1 MLHEL
6 EPGQLETASRLTR
19 IKEALEISDIS
30 YKYKEARPAT
40 DEEILAAHS
49 ESLLNQMSKT
59 SSMAKYVFAPDTS
72 ANMFTYDAAK
82 TSAGGAIQMAE
93 QLNSQSGFS
102 MLRPPGHHAT
112 PESAMGFCFFNNVA
126 LAALALQKVNTKRV
140 AIIDVDNHHGNG
152 TQDIFRTN
160 PNVLYTSLH
169 ADPQI
174 SYPGT
179 GFADD
184 VGFGEGMGKSVNF
197 PLPFLTGDQDYLIA
211 FDEVITPIVHEFNP
225 DVILISLGVDGLK
238 NDPYGQLSL
247 STNVFYE
254 IGQRIN
260 DLNSRSTNNNVGV
273 VLEGGY
279 KYDEIGLATVEFFR
293 GLLGYYKNDRIE
305 PKLSTKLEYTLRNV
319 KAIQRSHWIGI

>member
-6 EPGQLETASRLTR
+6 EPDQLETASRLTR
-19 IKEALEISDIS
+19 IKEAFEISDIS
-30 YKYKEARPAT
+30 YKYHEARAAT
-40 DEEILAAHS
+40 DAEILSGHS
-49 ESLLNQMSKT
+49 EALLNKMSKT

-72 ANMFTYDAAK
+72 SNMFTFDAAK

-126 LAALALQKVNTKRV
+126 LAALALQRNNNKRV

-160 PNVLYTSLH
+160 PNVLYSSLH

-179 GFADD
+179 GFADE
-184 VGFGEGMGKSVNF
+184 VGFGEGMGSSVNF
-197 PLPFLTGDQDYLIA
+197 PLPYLTGDQDYLIA
-211 FDEVITPIVHEFNP
+211 FDEVITPIVSEFNP

-247 STNVFYE
+247 STDAYYE
-254 IGQRIN
+254 IGQRIF
-260 DLNSRSTNNNVGV
+260 DLNGTNNNVGV

-279 KYDEIGLATVEFFR
+279 KYDEMGLATVEFFR
-293 GLLGYYKNDRIE
+293 GLLGYYKDKRIE
-305 PKLSTKLEYTLRNV
+305 PKLSTKMEYTLRNV
-319 KAIQRSHWIGI
+319 KAIQRSHWIGV

>member
-6 EPGQLETASRLTR
+6 EPGQLETASRLIR
-19 IKEALEISDIS
+19 IKEAFENSDLNH
-30 YKYKEARPAT
+30 KYHEARPAT
-40 DEEILAAHS
+40 DEEILSAHS
-49 ESLLNQMSKT
+49 ESLLNMMSKT
-59 SSMAKYVFAPDTS
+59 SSMAKYVFSPDTS
-72 ANMFTYDAAK
+72 SNMFTFDAAK

-102 MLRPPGHHAT
+102 MVRPPGHHAT

-126 LAALALQKVNTKRV
+126 LAALALQRTNNKRV

-152 TQDIFRTN
+152 TQDIFRRN
-160 PNVLYTSLH
+160 PNVLYASLH

-179 GFADD
+179 GFADE
-184 VGFGEGMGKSVNF
+184 VGFGEGMGSSVNF
-197 PLPFLTGDQDYLIA
+197 PLPYLTEDQDYLIA
-211 FDEVITPIVHEFNP
+211 FDEVITPIVSEFDP

-238 NDPYGQLSL
+238 DDPYGQLSL
-247 STNVFYE
+247 STDVFYE
-254 IGQRIN
+254 IGQRIQ
-260 DLNSRSTNNNVGV
+260 DLNKRRTNNNVGV

-279 KYDEIGLATVEFFR
+279 KYDEIGLATLEFFR
-293 GLLGYYKNDRIE
+293 GLLGYYKDKRIE